1 MTLSFKT
8 STTSKKE
15 VLRFLKMGAV
25 IRNKLWSNRDYNF
38 IWLGGRTRVIMKPTL
53 DGNKVVGYK
62 YLSHART
69 SGGWSNNCGEWE
81 IIGFQLG
88 AQRGET

>member
-1 MTLSFKT
+1 MKLSFKT

-25 IRNKLWSNRDYNF
+25 IRNKSWSNRDYNF
-38 IWLGGRTRVIMKPTL
+38 IWSRGKTRVIMRPTL
-53 DGNKVVGYK
+53 DGNKVVDYEF
-62 YLSHART
+62 LSHA
-69 SGGWSNNCGEWE
+69 SISDGWSNNCGEWE